1 MSKEL
6 TSLIAQLVG
15 IDSVNPAL
23 DPRHAGE
30 GEMARFVA
38 TWAEQRGLDVVWLE
52 QTPGGPS
59 VIVTAKGRGT
69 GRTLL
74 LNGHMDTVGVTDM
87 EAPFT
92 PTVADGRMYGRGAG
106 DMKGGLAACMLALER
121 VRRLGLAGDVIL
133 TAVADEEHDSIGTR
147 ETLAE
152 LQRTGTRIDA
162 AIVAEPT
169 NLDLLVAHRG
179 FSVFEVELKGR
190 ASHTSQP
197 EYGVNALT
205 HLGKLLQAVQ
215 RRAETIGQREP
226 HPLLGVGTLQPVLA
240 SGGHELFTTPAHAR
254 LTIERRTLPD
264 ESSAYVEAE
273 LHDLLAEVGR
283 AESALRATVKTLVAR
298 ESFEAAPGSEIERV
312 LAAAATAE
320 RGTAPERV
328 GAPYWTDA
336 ALIADAGIP
345 TLLFGTV
352 GGGYHQTVEWVDLES
367 AETLTRVLERVAV
380 EFCGR

>member
-1 MSKEL
+1 MSQEL